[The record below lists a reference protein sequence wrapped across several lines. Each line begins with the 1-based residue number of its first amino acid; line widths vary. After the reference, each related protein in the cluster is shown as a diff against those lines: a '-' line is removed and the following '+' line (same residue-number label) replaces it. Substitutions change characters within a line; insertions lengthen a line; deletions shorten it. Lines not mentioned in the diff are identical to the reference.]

1 MRHLLLITLLSTTGC
16 LRSTTFQCEESTECG
31 TGGMCEADGLCS
43 VASSGCASGRE
54 YGPNSGSKSGECV
67 GGNPGGE
74 AGMEMPGEAGGEPM
88 PMGCR
93 SDYMVLPNSGPRNH
107 RYLLVNTTASWTVQ
121 RDFCAANMG
130 YLAWPD
136 GANAADAQLE
146 LNALRVFAG
155 DLAWVG
161 VNDIVT
167 EGTYRTSLNT
177 PASAITQG
185 LINIAGNSNPTDCF
199 FINNTTLDDANC
211 GDLRKA
217 VCECVP

>member
-1 MRHLLLITLLSTTGC
+1 MRHLILITIALTGC

-31 TGGMCEADGLCS
+31 TGGQCEADGLCS

-54 YGPNSGSKSGECV
+54 YAPSSGGKSGECV

-74 AGMEMPGEAGGEPM
+74 AGSEPIVPGGEPE

-93 SDYMVLPNSGPRNH
+93 ADYAVLPNSGPRNH
-107 RYLLVNTTASWTVQ
+107 RYLLIAATGSWNAQ

-136 GANAADAQLE
+136 GTSLANAQLE
-146 LNALRVFAG
+146 LNALRTLAG

-167 EGTYRTSLNT
+167 EGTYLTSLNT
-177 PASAITQG
+177 TASTFTQMLMNLG
-185 LINIAGNSNPTDCF
+185 GNPNPTDCF